1 MKVLCTGDWH
11 AHNFTDFSK
20 MISVDWD
27 SKTLRY
33 ERVYANNSHIPC
45 KDMNSRLFYI
55 LKGIC
60 DMRDYCLDNGIKHIL
75 FSGDLFHKRAN
86 IEVTVFNA
94 VHKVLK
100 TFKEKGITVHILAG
114 NHDQV
119 DSSQIPASAI
129 YSLRDIAHVIENPEY
144 FLITEENEELEVVAV
159 PYSKDKNFI
168 LNSIKSFREKCTD
181 SKSAVLLTHLGISGG
196 VTGSGMYVMSD
207 EYNLKELSPE
217 LWKYIVLGHYH
228 RPQLL
233 CKNTF
238 YCGTPVQNSFND
250 EIKGDNG
257 YNGFFIIDTS
267 KRYDI
272 EFIPLIA
279 PRFVT
284 VSSVEDLGS
293 FTQEF
298 LENNYVRVKTKAENV
313 EEVKE
318 LLEQFGGEETLNEVR
333 LELEKSYVTEARSDI
348 NVSMSFEDTIKTYV
362 SEKCSDNDKKLKIE
376 NLGLEILSEVVSGG
390 GES

>member
-1 MKVLCTGDWH
+1 M
-11 AHNFTDFSK
+11 
-20 MISVDWD
+20 
-27 SKTLRY
+27 
-33 ERVYANNSHIPC
+33 
-45 KDMNSRLFYI
+45 
-55 LKGIC
+55 
-60 DMRDYCLDNGIKHIL
+60 
-75 FSGDLFHKRAN
+75 
-86 IEVTVFNA
+86 
-94 VHKVLK
+94 
-100 TFKEKGITVHILAG
+100 
-114 NHDQV
+114 
-119 DSSQIPASAI
+119 
-129 YSLRDIAHVIENPEY
+129 IENPEH
-144 FLITEENEELEVVAV
+144 FLIDEGSEEVEVVAI

-168 LNSIKSFREKCTD
+168 LSSIKSFREKCTD
-181 SKSAVLLTHLGISGG
+181 SKSAILLTHLGISGG

-233 CKNTF
+233 CNNTF

-250 EIKGDNG
+250 EVKEGNG

-272 EFIPLIA
+272 EFVPLIA

-284 VSSVEDLGS
+284 VSSVEDLEG
-293 FTQEF
+293 FTQDF

-318 LLEQFGGEETLNEVR
+318 LLGQFGKEEALNEVR
-333 LELEKSYVTEARSDI
+333 LELEKSYITEARSDI

-362 SEKCSDNDKKLKIE
+362 AEKCPDDVKKLKIE

-390 GES
+390 GE